1 MAIPGAKVDRQS
13 FLRDQLRPQCDDEQV
28 ADAIESNP
36 ANAGISS
43 DLIDKMADSV
53 IKSHVMKAAAGAFVA
68 GIPGGLALALTIPA
82 DTVQFVW
89 HSIRLA
95 QKLAYL
101 YGWPDLMKEG
111 DPDEETELRMVLL
124 MASMLGIGE
133 ANQLLSKIAKQFA
146 QEVGHRL
153 PQYALTKTAYYPV
166 IKEICKWLGIKLTK
180 KIFAGG
186 IAKVIPLVSGA
197 LSAGMTSVALR
208 RMARKLK
215 NHLRDLEYAKP
226 SRDPQSVGVES

>member
-1 MAIPGAKVDRQS
+1 M
-13 FLRDQLRPQCDDEQV
+13 
-28 ADAIESNP
+28 
-36 ANAGISS
+36 
-43 DLIDKMADSV
+43 
-53 IKSHVMKAAAGAFVA
+53 A

-111 DPDEETELRMVLL
+111 DPDEETELRLVLL

-166 IKEICKWLGIKLTK
+166 VKQICKWLGIKLTK

-197 LSAGMTSVALR
+197 FSAGMTSVALR

-215 NHLRDLEYAKP
+215 NHLRDLEYANP
-226 SRDPQSVGVES
+226 SRDPQSVDV